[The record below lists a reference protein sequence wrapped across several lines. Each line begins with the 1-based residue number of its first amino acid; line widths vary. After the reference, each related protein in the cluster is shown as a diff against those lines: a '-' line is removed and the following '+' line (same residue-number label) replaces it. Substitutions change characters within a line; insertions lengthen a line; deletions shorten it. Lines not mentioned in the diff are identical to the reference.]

1 MATVAAYAQ
10 SSRKFN
16 SFEDNWVSIAGAGS
30 TSANRLALSAGDTLA
45 INYQSAAFASSTITI
60 SGFSA
65 SAFTSSADLSLSSV
79 GQTVTKVTNTG
90 ISMDVQLTLSFAFS
104 YNDPDYGSGSTTASC
119 VLYLRIGSPAD
130 SEPDAFGFF
139 DASGVAPGSYGYSQA
154 VTITGI
160 NVPVA
165 VSATNGAQ
173 FSINGGGY
181 TTSGSISNGQTLQV
195 RLVSPANDSALT
207 SVTVGSYT
215 TPFRVFS
222 ADATPDSFVL
232 GDQSG
237 LPPFLTCYSQVVF
250 VSGLA
255 VTVNASVVGGGA
267 VMFKNA
273 LSTPLTSTTVTNGD
287 RLHLKMTTPA
297 TAGAAVSCT
306 LTVGSLSRTW
316 TLTNSSASPANG
328 IKIPLG
334 GLPVIGSNIIALF
347 GGRYD
352 NWPKARNI
360 AAYLRGSFYVPDI
373 AENAGLPST
382 LPIRGQ
388 QFANT
393 VQSFYKL
400 GELAEAV
407 LVVDSRWNPD
417 TWVEFPPVDLS
428 NYIGYGNA
436 RNNCDFKHI
445 ITRISGPSNT
455 YVYTGGAD
463 PTVFS
468 PANKTAIVR
477 VFVGRNQANMT
488 AEYDV
493 AMYAKFKYG
502 AEPELVFTQRYKV
515 EIFNSQL

>member
-1 MATVAAYAQ
+1 MATVTAYVK

-16 SFEDNWVSIAGAGS
+16 SFEDNWVSIAGAGN
-30 TSANRLALSAGDTLA
+30 TSANRLVLSAGDTLA
-45 INYQSAAFASSTITI
+45 LNYQSAAYASSTINI

-65 SAFTSSADLSLSSV
+65 SHFTSSADISLSSV
-79 GQTVTKVTNTG
+79 GQSVTKVTNTG
-90 ISMDVQLTLSFAFS
+90 ISVDIQLSLSFAFT

-119 VLYLRIGSPAD
+119 VLYLRIGSPSD
-130 SEPDAFGFF
+130 SEPDPFSFF
-139 DASGVAPGSYGYSQA
+139 DASGVSPGTYGYSQA
-154 VTITGI
+154 ATITGI

-165 VSATNGAQ
+165 VTATNGAQ

-181 TTSGSISNGQTLQV
+181 TTSGTISNGQTLQI
-195 RLVSPANDSALT
+195 RMVSPVNDSVMT
-207 SVTVGSYT
+207 SVTVGTYT

-222 ADATPDSFVL
+222 ADGTPDNFFL
-232 GDQSG
+232 GDQTG

-273 LSTPLTSTTVTNGD
+273 QSTPLTSTTVTNGD

-297 TAGAAVSCT
+297 TAGASTSCT
-306 LTVGSLSRTW
+306 LTVGSLARTW
-316 TLTNSSASPANG
+316 TLTNSTASPANG
-328 IKIPLG
+328 IKVPLG
-334 GLPVIGSNIIALF
+334 PLPVVGSNIIALF

-373 AENAGLPST
+373 SENAGIPSA

-388 QFANT
+388 QFANA

-400 GELAEAV
+400 GELGEV
-407 LVVDSRWNPD
+407 TMVVDSHWNAD
-417 TWVEFPPVDLS
+417 VWVEFPPVDLS

-455 YVYTGGAD
+455 YVDTGGPD
-463 PTVFS
+463 PTVYS
-468 PANKTAIVR
+468 PANKTCKVK

-488 AEYDV
+488 AEYNV
-493 AMYAKFKYG
+493 AMYAKFRFG
-502 AEPELVFTQRYKV
+502 SEPELVFNQNYKI

>member
-1 MATVAAYAQ
+1 MATVTAYVQ

-16 SFEDNWVSIAGAGS
+16 SFEDNWVLVAGAGS
-30 TSANRLALSAGDTLA
+30 TSANRLVLSAGDTLA
-45 INYQSAAFASSTITI
+45 INYQSAAFASSTINIT
-60 SGFSA
+60 GFSTGQFV
-65 SAFTSSADLSLSSV
+65 SAADLSVSSV
-79 GQTVTKVTNTG
+79 GQTVTRVSNSG
-90 ISMDVQLTLSFAFS
+90 ISADVQLTLSFGFS
-104 YNDPDYGSGSTTASC
+104 YNDPDYGSGTTTASC
-119 VLYLRIGSPAD
+119 VLYLRIGTPAD
-130 SEPDAFGFF
+130 SDPDPFSFF
-139 DASGVAPGSYGYSQA
+139 DASGVAPGTYGYSQA
-154 VTITGI
+154 ATITGI

-165 VSATNGAQ
+165 VSATNGAE

-181 TTSGSISNGQTLQV
+181 TTSGSISNGQMLQV
-195 RLVSPANDSALT
+195 RMISPLNDSVMT
-207 SVTVGSYT
+207 SVTIGSYT

-222 ADATPDSFVL
+222 ADGTPDNFIL

-255 VTVNASVVGGGA
+255 VTVTASVVGGGA

-273 LSTPLTSTTVTNGD
+273 TSTPLTSTTVTNGD
-287 RLHLKMTTPA
+287 RLHLRMTTPA
-297 TAGAAVSCT
+297 TAGASVSCT

-334 GLPVIGSNIIALF
+334 PLPVIGSNIITLF

-360 AAYLRGSFYVPDI
+360 SAYTRGSFYVPDI
-373 AENAGLPST
+373 AENAGLPSS
-382 LPIRGQ
+382 LPIRGE

-407 LVVDSRWNPD
+407 LIIDSRWNPD

-436 RNNCDFKHI
+436 RNNCDFRCT

-455 YVYTGGAD
+455 YVYTGTAD

-468 PANKTAIVR
+468 PDNKTMIVR

-493 AMYAKFKYG
+493 TMYAKFRFG
-502 AEPELVFTQRYKV
+502 SEPELVFTQRYKV